1 MRKSIVLRIILI
13 FSGIFIVGFI
23 LMPHMLS
30 SILRQPSVQ
39 ESTKSQ
45 PSKSALKWTS
55 EDGFLTISNVSA
67 TAVGGGLLE
76 VYMSINNTRSTEDK
90 LIGCEVHN
98 LTDVDWEI
106 SVEGRRSLE
115 LEIPAL
121 SEIRLDYKTGV
132 FLTIY
137 KRGPTSKLKPLISV
151 GSTVNLTLIFEKAG
165 RIDIKIPVM
174 EWIRD

>member
-1 MRKSIVLRIILI
+1 
-13 FSGIFIVGFI
+13 
-23 LMPHMLS
+23 MPHMLP
-30 SILRQPSVQ
+30 SILQPQSIQ
-39 ESTKSQ
+39 ELTKSQ
-45 PSKSALKWTS
+45 QPKSALKWTS

-67 TAVGGGLLE
+67 TAIGGGSLE

-90 LIGCEVHN
+90 LIGCEIHN

-115 LEIPAL
+115 LKIPVL
-121 SEIRLDYKTGV
+121 SEIRLDYKTGT

-137 KRGPTSKLKPLISV
+137 KKGPVSNLKPLASI
-151 GSTVNLTLIFEKAG
+151 GSTLDLTLIFEKAG
-165 RIDIKIPVM
+165 RINIKVPVI